1 MSTASVADL
10 RYANQ
15 KAVSKIQG
23 VRSLYRVWNHESIV
37 RYGRKQVKSFTA
49 SNPTLSY
56 WIVSNESVMLLDN
69 LDKDNNQKFKVCIK
83 YFKSHTKGVKF
94 FESSKILLNEIF
106 GNEIN
111 FIRGWP
117 YQGSGV

>member
-10 RYANQ
+10 RANQ

-37 RYGRKQVKSFTA
+37 RYGRKQVKSFTV

-83 YFKSHTKGVKF
+83 YFKSHTKG
-94 FESSKILLNEIF
+94 
-106 GNEIN
+106 
-111 FIRGWP
+111 
-117 YQGSGV
+117 

>member
-23 VRSLYRVWNHESIV
+23 VRSLYRVWNHKSIL

-49 SNPTLSY
+49 SNLMLSY
-56 WIVSNESVMLLDN
+56 WIVSNEGVMLLDN

>member
-1 MSTASVADL
+1 M
-10 RYANQ
+10 
-15 KAVSKIQG
+15 
-23 VRSLYRVWNHESIV
+23 
-37 RYGRKQVKSFTA
+37 KSFTA

-94 FESSKILLNEIF
+94 FESSQILQNEIF
-106 GNEIN
+106 GNERN
-111 FIRGWP
+111 FFRGWP
-117 YQGSGV
+117 NQGSEANVMSGV

>member
-1 MSTASVADL
+1 M
-10 RYANQ
+10 
-15 KAVSKIQG
+15 
-23 VRSLYRVWNHESIV
+23 
-37 RYGRKQVKSFTA
+37 KSFTA
-49 SNPTLSY
+49 SNLTLSY

-111 FIRGWP
+111 FFRGWP
-117 YQGSGV
+117 YQESEV